1 MKTNFKKQKTQQHW
15 VVHDWIK
22 KKNSCKNLCGS
33 VRKKLT
39 FVCWRV
45 PEGLVELGKVQDHQQ
60 LIRLRICSH
69 LLSCRHRLDA
79 KLSLS
84 HIKRQLIVPR
94 HVLLVQRV
102 IITEMEKEMKVRLG
116 DVCIRSGGFFIYIP
130 YTENNL
136 EIEPFVEDNSS
147 HLFSF

>member
-1 MKTNFKKQKTQQHW
+1 M
-15 VVHDWIK
+15 IELK

-136 EIEPFVEDNSS
+136 ERAVCGG
-147 HLFSF
+147 

>member
-1 MKTNFKKQKTQQHW
+1 M
-15 VVHDWIK
+15 
-22 KKNSCKNLCGS
+22 
-33 VRKKLT
+33 RKKLT
-39 FVCWRV
+39 FVCWQV

-60 LIRLRICSH
+60 LIGLRICSH

-102 IITEMEKEMKVRLG
+102 IITEMEKETKVRLG
-116 DVCIRSGGFFIYIP
+116 DVCTRSGFFIHIP

-136 EIEPFVEDNSS
+136 EIEPFVEANSS